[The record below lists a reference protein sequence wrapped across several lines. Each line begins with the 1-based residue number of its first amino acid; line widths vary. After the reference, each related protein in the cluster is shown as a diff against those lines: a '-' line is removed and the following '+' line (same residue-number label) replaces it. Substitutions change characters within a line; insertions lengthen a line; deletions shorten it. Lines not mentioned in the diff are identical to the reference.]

1 MKLQNCGSI
10 IFICLPLFSVYCS
23 VCSAFSARSISK
35 KRSARHIAHEW
46 RNIRTHLNVEL
57 GNSNESSPTRSP
69 IASLVG
75 YISSDQFVELESIL
89 IKVGY
94 DRVIR
99 DESSFSMGDEFI
111 FKYKYVK
118 ASGMLKLIEDGST
131 PNDAEAPRYIPV
143 QSGEENVLV
152 ANGWSFLDPDEA
164 EPISAFDID
173 AANAE
178 GQYKPKWGEDEFK
191 NSGDN
196 TGLKLS
202 NLGFNLERLSK
213 DSVLLEANRISSL
226 SREVLLNGG
235 TDKPN
240 KKVTNNGHYFSGSVA
255 NLNPGL
261 FTSAI
266 GGNPLF
272 TTNELSPLTAS
283 SGWLTFSRPISKD
296 HIELVYAKKGAMD
309 QRVEVIDA
317 KTGCHLGHYFGED
330 GYCINASAL
339 NFFLLTISD
348 EEQWN
353 DDTNPV
359 SWQNLRRLDD
369 KLNVSSRILKTI
381 LLQNINSQEILLGA
395 GCFWHVEFALRRLPG
410 VVDTKVGYTGGTLT
424 YPSYEDVCKKDTG
437 HAEVVKVTFDPSV
450 LNLRKLIDCFLAMH
464 DPTIVR
470 AHGERAVKIGQYRS
484 CVFVSDKEMEKI
496 ANDAVTECRKQ
507 LAKILSTEV
516 KSLPMESSFWLAEEH
531 HQLHDERVKKK
542 VGNEL
547 ITLNEIDWLF
557 EYGRRSS
564 SIWGSSETAP
574 VEFDDSEDDGM
585 ARMMI

>member
-1 MKLQNCGSI
+1 MKLLNFGSS
-10 IFICLPLFSVYCS
+10 IFIFLSLLSVYCLA
-23 VCSAFSARSISK
+23 CSAFSAQSISK
-35 KRSARHIAHEW
+35 KISARHMAREW
-46 RNIRTHLNVEL
+46 RKIRTHLEL
-57 GNSNESSPTRSP
+57 GNSKENSLTRSP
-69 IASLVG
+69 IACLVG
-75 YISSDQFVELESIL
+75 FVSSDQFVELESIL
-89 IKVGY
+89 IKAGY

-99 DESSFSMGDEFI
+99 DESSSSMGDELI

-118 ASGMLKLIEDGST
+118 ASGMLKLMEDGSI
-131 PNDAEAPRYIPV
+131 PNDVEAPRYIPV

-178 GQYKPKWGEDEFK
+178 GQYKPKWGETECK

-202 NLGFNLERLSK
+202 SLGFNLERLSK
-213 DSVLLEANRISSL
+213 DCVLAEANRISPL
-226 SREVLLNGG
+226 SKEVLLNGG

-240 KKVTNNGHYFSGSVA
+240 VKVTNNGHNLSGSVSD
-255 NLNPGL
+255 LNPGL

-272 TTNELSPLTAS
+272 TTNDLSPLTAS
-283 SGWLTFSRPISKD
+283 SGWLTLSRPISED
-296 HIELVYAKKGAMD
+296 HIELVYAKKDAMD

-339 NFFLLTISD
+339 NFFSLTGSD

-353 DDTNPV
+353 DETNPV

-369 KLNVSSRILKTI
+369 ELDVSSRILKTI
-381 LLQNINSQEILLGA
+381 LVRNINSREILLGA

-410 VVDTKVGYTGGTLT
+410 VIDTKVGYAGGTLT
-424 YPSYEDVCKKDTG
+424 HPSYEDVCKKDTG
-437 HAEVVKVTFDPSV
+437 HAEVVKVTFDSSV

-470 AHGERAVKIGQYRS
+470 AHGKRVAKTGQYRS
-484 CVFVSDKEMEKI
+484 CVFFSDKEMEI
-496 ANDAVTECRKQ
+496 VANDAVTECRKQ
-507 LAKILSTEV
+507 LAKVLSTEV
-516 KSLPMESSFWLAEEH
+516 KPLPMEASFWLAEER
-531 HQLHDERVKKK
+531 HQLHDERIKKK
-542 VGNEL
+542 VGNE
-547 ITLNEIDWLF
+547 IMTLNEIDWLF
-557 EYGRRSS
+557 EYGRRAA